1 MEILAYSTLPVQHNY
16 YSVETSSEYPGTS
29 KYNAVGLLT
38 SAYGPYTIFSCTNY
52 ESNAFY
58 TITMKAQTSG
68 VVEIVPIVA
77 YENNG
82 YFSTDIEIAVQDVN
96 GVETFLGFLAS
107 PVTTLPSIACS
118 STSVYKVIVRSYI
131 NQWLELASVGIMHTC
146 DCAQTSMDPTL
157 MPNLVPANPA
167 DASLYV
173 AVG

>member
-1 MEILAYSTLPVQHNY
+1 
-16 YSVETSSEYPGTS
+16 
-29 KYNAVGLLT
+29 
-38 SAYGPYTIFSCTNY
+38 
-52 ESNAFY
+52 
-58 TITMKAQTSG
+58 MKAQTSG

-118 STSVYKVIVRSYI
+118 STSVYKVIVRSSILQY
-131 NQWLELASVGIMHTC
+131 LELASVGIMHTC
-146 DCAQTSMDPTL
+146 DCALTSMDPTL